1 MSEQQYDH
9 GFSHEE
15 IAYGAFCIYDEE
27 KRKGKCS
34 GQDSNWFAAIDRLAK
49 IRARANTASA
59 GPKVCYMCDRPK
71 TSVEHVP
78 PRCFFPEQKDL
89 PRGVDYR
96 KSLITVPSC
105 DVHNSD
111 KSKDDVYLLAVIAAY
126 YENNQPSKDH
136 YGAKILRAL
145 QKSTGF
151 AHCVLAG
158 SERVS
163 FGGDITTALR
173 VDTKRFLR
181 GLTNIA
187 YGLYFH
193 NYGSR
198 CPHPV
203 QVHTPTLHGDD
214 KKPRQDVLALIDSVR
229 PLLACV
235 LLQGENPD
243 IFQYQIF
250 QVPGNPVTLIRMLFY
265 QGAEVL
271 AISAPELEEIV
282 V

>member
-1 MSEQQYDH
+1 MSPQHDH
-9 GFSHEE
+9 YFTHEE
-15 IAYGAFCIYDEE
+15 IAYGAFCIFKEE
-27 KRKGKCS
+27 ERKKIHS
-34 GQDSNWFAAIDRLAK
+34 GQDAHWFMAIDRLKK
-49 IRARANTASA
+49 IRARAKAAPA
-59 GPKVCYMCDRPK
+59 GSKRCYMCDSPP

-89 PRGVDYR
+89 PSGVDYR

-111 KSKDDVYLLAVIAAY
+111 KSKDDVYLLAVIAGY
-126 YENNQPSKDH
+126 YDNNQPSKDH

-158 SERVS
+158 SEKVS
-163 FGGDITTALR
+163 FEGDITTALR

-193 NYGSR
+193 NFVSK

-203 QVHTPTLHGDD
+203 QVHTPALHGDD
-214 KKPRQDVLALIDSVR
+214 KQPRQDVIALIDSLR
-229 PLLACV
+229 PLLASV
-235 LLQGENPD
+235 PLQGENPD
-243 IFQYQIF
+243 IFQYQIV
-250 QVPGNPVTLIRMLFY
+250 QVPNTPMTLARMHFY
-265 QGAEVL
+265 QGVEVL
-271 AISAPELEEIV
+271 AVSAPGLEEV
-282 V
+282 AAR